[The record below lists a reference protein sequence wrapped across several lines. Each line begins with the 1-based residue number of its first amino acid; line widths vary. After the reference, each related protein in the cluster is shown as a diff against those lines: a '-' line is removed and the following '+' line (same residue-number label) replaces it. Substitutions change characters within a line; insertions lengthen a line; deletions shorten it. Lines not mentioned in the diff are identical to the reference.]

1 MRIHS
6 DMHIPQA
13 ADSGAAA
20 RPAARTVAADNS
32 GALASDSSK
41 LSSAQAN
48 VPALAATVNQLPEI
62 RREKVAALAQLVRNG
77 TYSPRPEQ
85 AAEALMSYMQT
96 SPGS

>member
-13 ADSGAAA
+13 ADTGEASRSAA
-20 RPAARTVAADNS
+20 RSAAVGRS
-32 GALASDSSK
+32 GALASDSSE

-48 VPALAATVNQLPEI
+48 VPALAATVNQLPDV
-62 RREKVAALAQLVRNG
+62 RQEKVAALAQLVRNG

-85 AAEALMSYMQT
+85 AAEALMSYMQAST
-96 SPGS
+96 GS